1 MKAQAP
7 SCRQPSADRL
17 SAARWGA
24 LRFCVRAFVTLLASA
39 CATVAIAGEPQAGRT
54 QQDHPPSKHQSQH
67 RPQKQSQQL
76 PSKHSELS
84 AQQAVSI
91 AKQRQQGKVLSV
103 KRSNGSYKVK
113 MLHQGQ
119 VRYITVAAD

>member
-1 MKAQAP
+1 MKAQAT

-17 SAARWGA
+17 STVPCGI
-24 LRFCVRAFVTLLASA
+24 RFFTTVLVTLFASVCVA
-39 CATVAIAGEPQAGRT
+39 MAIAGEPQRGKS
-54 QQDHPPSKHQSQH
+54 QQGQPPSKHQSQH
-67 RPQKQSQQL
+67 RPQTQSQQL
-76 PSKHSELS
+76 PPKHSGLS

-119 VRYITVAAD
+119 VRYINVAAD